1 MIATSTLHVQRIAY
15 LFFIACCLLL
25 LPGAVAAQGSGN
37 QDTDQDNR
45 INSIDV
51 DDDGDGV
58 LDATE
63 RVVANWG

>member
-1 MIATSTLHVQRIAY
+1 M
-15 LFFIACCLLL
+15 
-25 LPGAVAAQGSGN
+25 AAQGSGN
-37 QDTDQDNR
+37 QDTDQDNL

-63 RVVANWG
+63 RVIADWGKRHLAVPQRCALYLH